1 MVTMARNN
9 RLARQRLDERFD
21 EIRPLLGRPRPHMG
35 WIRAIRQ
42 ALGMSGPELAHR
54 LGVTPQSVSDMERNE
69 ATGSIKLETLERAAA
84 SLGCDLEYVLV
95 PRKSLDGMVEEQ
107 ARRKA
112 RHHMARIAH
121 HGSLEGQVLPRE
133 MVEAEIEELAP
144 GFIDKRGLWSK
155 DVWR

>member
-1 MVTMARNN
+1 MTRDN

-21 EIRPLLGRPRPHMG
+21 ALRPLMGRPRPHTG

-42 ALGMSGPELAHR
+42 ALGMSGSELADR

-69 ATGSIKLETLERAAA
+69 ASGSIRLATLERAADA
-84 SLGCDLEYVLV
+84 LGCELEYVLV
-95 PRKSLDGMVEEQ
+95 PRKNLESMVEEQ

-121 HGSLEGQVLPRE
+121 HGSLENQALPGE

-155 DVWR
+155 DAWR

>member
-1 MVTMARNN
+1 MARNN

-21 EIRPLLGRPRPHMG
+21 ALRPLMGWPRPHTG

-54 LGVTPQSVSDMERNE
+54 LGVTAQSVSDIERNE
-69 ATGSIKLETLERAAA
+69 ALGSIKLETLERAADA
-84 SLGCDLEYVLV
+84 LGCDLEYVLV
-95 PRKSLDGMVEEQ
+95 PKKSLHDMVEEQ

-112 RHHMARIAH
+112 RQHMARIVH
-121 HGSLEGQVLPRE
+121 HGSLEGQMLPTDI
-133 MVEAEIEELAP
+133 VEAEIEDLAP

-155 DVWR
+155 DDGR

>member
-1 MVTMARNN
+1 MARNN

-69 ATGSIKLETLERAAA
+69 ATGAIKLETLERAAA
-84 SLGCDLEYVLV
+84 ALGCDLEYVLV
-95 PRKSLDGMVEEQ
+95 PKRSLHDMVEHQ

-121 HGSLEGQVLPRE
+121 HGSLEGQALPGE
-133 MVEAEIEELAP
+133 IVEAEIEELAP
-144 GFIDKRGLWSK
+144 TFIDKRGLWSK